1 MVACCRVLG
10 KNLESKMKKII
21 ATAAITAA
29 LTVPVPASAQ
39 AVSLATLLQ
48 NITAACGATAT
59 LTTCDALVAQYIE
72 QTASLPAAERAS
84 AIGQIVVAATT
95 ALRTSAGTNA
105 TVAAEIQQIVGSATT
120 ALDTVSGADTA
131 VNSALANV
139 TVAVLEVVE
148 ARDLQDDAGAAA
160 TIVSA
165 LEDVADSS
173 SDSIQASAI
182 DDIAAIIEVGGSVV
196 DVIEEMDIVSSY
208 ASPA

>member
-1 MVACCRVLG
+1 
-10 KNLESKMKKII
+10 MKKII

-59 LTTCDALVAQYIE
+59 LTTCDALVAQYVA

-84 AIGQIVVAATT
+84 AIGQIVVTATN
-95 ALRTSAGTNA
+95 ALRTSAGANA

-120 ALDTVSGADTA
+120 ALRSVSGASTA

-139 TVAVLEVVE
+139 TVAILNVVE
-148 ARDLQDDAGAAA
+148 SRSLQNDAGAAA
-160 TIVSA
+160 TIVGA
-165 LEDVADSS
+165 LRSVGSSS
-173 SDSIQASAI
+173 SDSTQANAI
-182 DDIAAIIEVGGSVV
+182 NDIAAIIEVGGSVV
-196 DVIEEMDIVSSY
+196 DVIEEIDIVSSY